1 MSLERIRE
9 EFKDLAHDPISNIG
23 LTVGLENDDNYK
35 DWRVHMTGPKD
46 SVYRG
51 GIFALNVHFPD
62 NYPNEPP
69 EVCFITPIYHLNVN
83 QKAQKNEE
91 DEFDKLGHVSI
102 STLNWWN
109 PIYKMKEV
117 LCNIYSLFYYCN
129 PDSAY
134 GIERAKEYYEEH
146 GANYW
151 EKAKIFT
158 KKYANPKK
166 LSSNFDRSQ
175 DWDFTI

>member
-1 MSLERIRE
+1 MYSNRVVE
-9 EFKDLAHDPISNIG
+9 EYHKLKGYPIINCGISVC
-23 LTVGLENDDNYK
+23 LVNDDSYK
-35 DWRVHMTGPKD
+35 DWRVSMVGPKD
-46 SVYRG
+46 TPYKG
-51 GIFALNVHFPD
+51 GIFFLNVHFPD

-69 EVCFITPIYHLNVN
+69 EVFFITPIYHLNVN
-83 QKAQKNEE
+83 PKAQKNEE